1 MERLQKQV
9 KNEIIAAL
17 TKAGLS
23 DGLDVNQVV
32 IEYPKD
38 GSHGDFSTNVAM
50 QLARSA
56 KRNPR
61 DIAQS
66 IIDNF
71 EFTCIDRAEIAGP
84 GFINVFVKENIL
96 NVHVNDILAQG
107 TNYGNSDFGNNNYIN
122 VEFVSAN
129 PTGDLHLGHA
139 RGAALGDS
147 LSNILEA
154 AGHRVTRE
162 YYINDAGNQI
172 NNLVYSLQA
181 RYYQQ
186 LGDTDYPMPE
196 DGYHG
201 EDIVNIAKILIERH
215 KTEFDNADE
224 EGKLAL
230 FRSYGIKYELEKLK
244 TDLLNYR
251 VEFDQWSSEQSMYDT
266 GKLEASLA
274 ELKKRGATYEKD
286 GALWLRSTDFGDDK
300 DRVLLK
306 SDGTYTYMVPDIAY
320 HIEKLSRGDKLID
333 ILGAD
338 HHGYIARMQA
348 ALAALGYFDVLEVEI
363 IQMVRLMQGGVEV
376 KMSKRT
382 GKAVALRDLVEEVG
396 LDAVRY
402 FFAMRAANSPLDF
415 DMDLAKEHANTNPVY
430 YAHYAH
436 ARTCSVLRNAAEKG
450 FAADKI
456 TTSDSYTYE
465 EKDRRLVNTLLMF
478 PEVIIQSAI
487 KREPHLITNYI
498 NTLASNF
505 HSFYNDHKV
514 INEEDMVTSYHRLAL
529 VDSVRITLANA
540 LKLVGVSAP
549 EKM

>member
-50 QLARSA
+50 QLARSE

-71 EFTCIDRAEIAGP
+71 DFTCIDRAEIAGP
-84 GFINVFVKENIL
+84 GFINVFVKEDVL
-96 NVHVNDILAQG
+96 NMHVNDILAQG
-107 TNYGNSDFGNNNYIN
+107 SDYGNSDFGNNNYIN

-154 AGHRVTRE
+154 SGHRVTRE

-172 NNLVYSLQA
+172 NNLTYSLQA

-186 LGDTDYPMPE
+186 LGDADYPMPE
-196 DGYHG
+196 DGYFG
-201 EDIVNIAKILIERH
+201 EDIINIAKVLIERH
-215 KTEFDNADE
+215 KAEFDNASE
-224 EGKLAL
+224 EEKLAL

-266 GKLEASLA
+266 GKLEASLN

-382 GKAVALRDLVEEVG
+382 GKAVALRDLVDEVG

-456 TTSDSYTYE
+456 ATSDAYE
-465 EKDRRLVNTLLMF
+465 YAEKDRRLVNTLLMF